1 MEKFELHNKIVQQ
14 LRFHR
19 ISGLDEEECANNIL
33 SLVQT
38 DWTEGCSCYHG
49 DTTGETWCCNKC
61 GKPTSRHSSPSLP
74 SDEEK
79 KKSVIN
85 KILDDLPIREV
96 RGEMSPDEWYGW
108 FEEVYD
114 KAFSLC
120 STRIA
125 EMEREMKAQSSRM
138 MQLEN
143 ALKDSQILLKNF
155 KSYATDSSAPVY
167 FGGVSLD
174 DALNTNWNLIKSTT
188 TTP

>member
-33 SLVQT
+33 SLIEI

-61 GKPTSRHSSPSLP
+61 GKPTSTHTSPSLP

-96 RGEMSPDEWYGW
+96 RSEMSPDEWYGW

-125 EMEREMKAQSSRM
+125 EMERELKEAKQLVFNITEFADGMKVLDGEA
-138 MQLEN
+138 LEV
-143 ALKDSQILLKNF
+143 LKKTARRVLSDKPTKF
-155 KSYATDSSAPVY
+155 
-167 FGGVSLD
+167 
-174 DALNTNWNLIKSTT
+174 
-188 TTP
+188 

>member
-74 SDEEK
+74 SDEELESAANRYAESENDCYTNDYNGYK
-79 KKSVIN
+79 KGATDMRSI
-85 KILDDLPIREV
+85 
-96 RGEMSPDEWYGW
+96 
-108 FEEVYD
+108 
-114 KAFSLC
+114 C

-167 FGGVSLD
+167 YGGVSLD

>member
-74 SDEEK
+74 SDEEIENWSHTVTDK
-79 KKSVIN
+79 YSEE
-85 KILDDLPIREV
+85 LTYYQT
-96 RGEMSPDEWYGW
+96 PDGFKGW
-108 FEEVYD
+108 EIGM
-114 KAFSLC
+114 KQMRSLC

-167 FGGVSLD
+167 YGGVSLD

>member
-1 MEKFELHNKIVQQ
+1 MKTAEEFNNEIKAIPDSELCKRAEEIVSK
-14 LRFHR
+14 LCSTGGKSFTMAVPPR
-19 ISGLDEEECANNIL
+19 IDDPDIVL
-33 SLVQT
+33 SEVIRRLQT
-38 DWTEGCSCYHG
+38 I
-49 DTTGETWCCNKC
+49 
-61 GKPTSRHSSPSLP
+61 TSLPSPSLP
-74 SDEEK
+74 SDEEIESAANRYAESENDCYTNDYNGYK
-79 KKSVIN
+79 KGAT
-85 KILDDLPIREV
+85 DMR
-96 RGEMSPDEWYGW
+96 
-108 FEEVYD
+108 
-114 KAFSLC
+114 SLC

-167 FGGVSLD
+167 YGGVSLD